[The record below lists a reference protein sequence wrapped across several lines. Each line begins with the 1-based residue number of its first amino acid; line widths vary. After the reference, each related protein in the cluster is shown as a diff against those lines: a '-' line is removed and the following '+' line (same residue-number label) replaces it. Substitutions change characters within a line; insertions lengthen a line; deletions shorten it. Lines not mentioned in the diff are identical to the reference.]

1 MWPSTGPESS
11 GWTRLS
17 ERTSLS
23 VSSHT
28 GGRIFPP
35 ESTIFLSIFF
45 FHALMSTCNPK
56 CKFCGSIDIKPA
68 QGTNPNIATRSS
80 TQTLSLPSKF
90 AVAHPQRA
98 LGEKWSGRKG
108 HTKMDILWDCPVKS
122 AWLMRPHMR
131 EMSREGEEANRALTI
146 ILELLQTKRPQGA
159 KAESQNEIDWAASRK
174 LTTALE
180 GWLQDNHHC
189 QSCFA
194 NGALWVHY
202 ERIIAILV
210 DEELR
215 SV

>member
-1 MWPSTGPESS
+1 MGPSTGPESS
-11 GWTRLS
+11 GWIRLS

-28 GGRIFPP
+28 GRRIFPP
-35 ESTIFLSIFF
+35 ESNIFLSIFF
-45 FHALMSTCNPK
+45 SMLLCLQATLSANSAGVLTSSQHKAR
-56 CKFCGSIDIKPA
+56 IQIEQ
-68 QGTNPNIATRSS
+68 QGDRSS

-108 HTKMDILWDCPVKS
+108 HTKMHVLWDCPVKS

-159 KAESQNEIDWAASRK
+159 KAESQNEIDRAASRK

-180 GWLQDNHHC
+180 G
-189 QSCFA
+189 
-194 NGALWVHY
+194 
-202 ERIIAILV
+202 
-210 DEELR
+210 
-215 SV
+215 